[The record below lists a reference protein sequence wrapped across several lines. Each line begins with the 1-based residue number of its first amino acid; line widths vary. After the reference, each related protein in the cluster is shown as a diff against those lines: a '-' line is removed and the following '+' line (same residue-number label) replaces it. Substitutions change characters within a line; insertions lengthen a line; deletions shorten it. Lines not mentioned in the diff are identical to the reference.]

1 MIKKSGDGLTIFQLT
16 KALFSVTIQY
26 KDTDERIGKG
36 YCRMKE
42 RTVSKERREE
52 YKKQVLQEFKSAVN
66 FYRLESSED
75 LIGLFN
81 TFGYLLICGITG
93 EGGIRELRET
103 NYASAEELEK
113 IQARIRYE
121 ETERWAYLLDD
132 NRALAETVRKIRQYT
147 IPNGITISVWNN
159 IMAVL
164 QTTLECYQEV
174 CDPAF
179 LYETVRSMF
188 DLCVNTKTDLNR
200 YTLPDYIVLQ
210 LVKLLQ
216 SEPAGNEGR
225 EKLRIFDPQYGSG
238 NMLLMVGNYLKNA
251 HLCGFEQD
259 ARFRMSARI
268 LSVLANQVIE
278 TWDGKFLENRE
289 IGSFDIVITNPL
301 FSSESVWE
309 EDRAWFVPGELGRV
323 RGRHNLFLVRSMQLL
338 TENGQAVLVVP
349 DSFLFSTKAETMDV
363 RRWLLNTYCV
373 EGIISLPAKVFY
385 PSTMTN
391 ASVLIVSNPFMRVER
406 ISGKTPYLFFYQMNV
421 QEDTEQTDI
430 QLMEIWN
437 QRDYYFDKWQRQMQA
452 DYRRFGGVPTPE
464 KWEHE
469 NFWFADMEV
478 VAGEKWSLLPK
489 NYKPDGRTELQAED
503 PRALLE
509 ELIREQEGLLKEM
522 RQFAEEVERL

>member
-1 MIKKSGDGLTIFQLT
+1 
-16 KALFSVTIQY
+16 
-26 KDTDERIGKG
+26 
-36 YCRMKE
+36 
-42 RTVSKERREE
+42 
-52 YKKQVLQEFKSAVN
+52 
-66 FYRLESSED
+66 
-75 LIGLFN
+75 
-81 TFGYLLICGITG
+81 
-93 EGGIRELRET
+93 
-103 NYASAEELEK
+103 
-113 IQARIRYE
+113 
-121 ETERWAYLLDD
+121 
-132 NRALAETVRKIRQYT
+132 
-147 IPNGITISVWNN
+147 
-159 IMAVL
+159 
-164 QTTLECYQEV
+164 
-174 CDPAF
+174 
-179 LYETVRSMF
+179 MF

-301 FSSESVWE
+301 FSSESVRE

>member
-1 MIKKSGDGLTIFQLT
+1 MTIFQLT
-16 KALFSVTIQY
+16 KALFSATIQY

-36 YCRMKE
+36 YCRMNE
-42 RTVSKERREE
+42 RTVSEERRAE
-52 YKKQVLQEFKSAVN
+52 YKKQILQEFKSAVN

-81 TFGYLLICGITG
+81 TFGYLLICGLTG
-93 EGGIRELRET
+93 EGDIRKLQEA
-103 NYASAEELEK
+103 NPASAGELEK
-113 IQARIRYE
+113 IKARIRYE

-132 NRALAETVRKIRQYT
+132 NRALAETVREIRQYT
-147 IPNGITISVWNN
+147 IPTGITIPVWNN

-164 QTTLECYQEV
+164 QSTLEYYQEV
-174 CDPAF
+174 RNPAF

-188 DLCVNTKTDLNR
+188 DLCVNTKTDLSR
-200 YTLPDYIVLQ
+200 YTLPDHIVLQ

-238 NMLLMVGNYLKNA
+238 NMLLTVGNYLKNV

-259 ARFRMSARI
+259 EWFRMSARI

-278 TWDGKFLENRE
+278 TWDGKFLESRE

-301 FSSESVWE
+301 FSSESVRE

-421 QEDTEQTDI
+421 QEDSEQTDI

-437 QRDYYFDKWQRQMQA
+437 QRDYYFDKWQRQVQT

-464 KWEHE
+464 NWEHG
-469 NFWFADMEV
+469 NFWFADIEV
-478 VAGEKWSLLPK
+478 VAGEKWNLLPK
-489 NYKPDGRTELQAED
+489 NYKPDSRTELQAED
-503 PRALLE
+503 PRILLE
-509 ELIREQEGLLKEM
+509 ELIREQESLLKEM
-522 RQFAEEVERL
+522 CQFAEEVERL